1 MVFGQEKLIEDEYL
15 PDFLNLLGYAW
26 DCGWSAK
33 KIAEWMH
40 FGEEPHEKLKPWH
53 VYYFAKKYRDSHG
66 FTPRGKTK
74 KNKPPKNAIPNDENM
89 PPNVVEYLRSQGLLV
104 E

>member
-1 MVFGQEKLIEDEYL
+1 MVFGQEKLIPDKHL
-15 PDFLNLLGYAW
+15 NDFLNCLGYGW

-33 KIAEWMH
+33 KIAEEMG
-40 FGEEPHEKLKPWH
+40 FESLGLKPYH

-74 KNKPPKNAIPNDENM
+74 KDEPPANTIPYDENM
-89 PPNVVEYLRSQGLLV
+89 PPNVAEYLRSQGLLV